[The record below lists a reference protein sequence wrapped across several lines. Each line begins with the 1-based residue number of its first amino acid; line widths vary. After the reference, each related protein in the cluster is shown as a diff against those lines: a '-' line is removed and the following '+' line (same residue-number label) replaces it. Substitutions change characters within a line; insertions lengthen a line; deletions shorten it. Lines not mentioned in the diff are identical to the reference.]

1 MLPVRIENV
10 DVAALEAL
18 VENEVPEGKTIEYKR
33 ELPGMAD
40 SDKVPFLEAVSA
52 FANTAGGDLLL
63 GVEEKHGAPI
73 ALPGVEIDNVDA
85 QKLRLDQVLRTGLE
99 PRLPPVDIWP
109 VEVAEGRFVVLVRV
123 HQSWVGPHRV
133 QKNRKFCARTSA
145 GKYELD
151 VGELRMAFT
160 ASETMP
166 ARIRDFRTERLAK
179 VHSRETP
186 IPLEQGGCLVVH
198 AVPLRGFAEPFSFDV
213 SSLQLGDCLIRP
225 MQSAGIGFSP
235 RVNLDGH
242 ITSTSVTPGT
252 CFTYVQIFRNG
263 AAESV
268 CTLPDADGQMVLPS
282 KVYEEDVLT
291 FVSSY
296 VEFARRHEIE
306 PPYLLFLSF
315 VGVRECIFGTQG
327 FPRLGT
333 GPAAFQDEM
342 VVLPEVVMVERDEQ
356 PHRVM
361 KPAFDMV
368 WNAFGFLGSQNYDD
382 DGNWG
387 A

>member
-1 MLPVRIENV
+1 MLPVRIEEV
-10 DVAALEAL
+10 DVAALQAL
-18 VENEVPEGKTIEYKR
+18 VENEVAEGKTIEYKR
-33 ELPGMAD
+33 ELPGRAD
-40 SDKVPFLEAVSA
+40 SEKVPFLEAVSA

-63 GVEEKHGAPI
+63 GVEAKQGVPV
-73 ALPGVEIDNVDA
+73 ALPGVEIDDVDA

-99 PRLPPVDIWP
+99 PRLPRVDIWP
-109 VEVAEGRFVVLVRV
+109 VEVDEGRFVVLVRV
-123 HQSWVGPHRV
+123 PQSWVSPHRV
-133 QKNRKFCARTSA
+133 QKNRKFCARNSG

-160 ASETMP
+160 ASDTMS
-166 ARIRDFRTERLAK
+166 ARIRDFRTQRLAK
-179 VHSRETP
+179 IHSRETP
-186 IPLEQGGCLVVH
+186 IPLEQGGCLAVH

-213 SSLQLGDCLIRP
+213 SSLQVGDSLIRP
-225 MQSAGIGFSP
+225 MQSEGIGFSP
-235 RVNLDGH
+235 PVNLDGH
-242 ITSTSVTPGT
+242 ISSTSVGLGT

-263 AAESV
+263 AVESA
-268 CTLPDADGQMVLPS
+268 CMLHDANGQMVLPTG
-282 KVYEEDVLT
+282 YERDVLA

-296 VEFARRHEIE
+296 VEFARRYEFE

-315 VGVRECIFGTQG
+315 VGVRGCILGTQA
-327 FPRLGT
+327 FRLPAT

-361 KPAFDMV
+361 KPVFDMV

-382 DGNWG
+382 DGKWRS
-387 A
+387 